1 MTDLGAA
8 GPGIQPAPR
17 EPAPRVIEIRVPS
30 STPRPRQE
38 MLSHVR
44 APWFGGP
51 GFYARVG
58 VFWLLA
64 LALFAVLGLRLW
76 SLQVLHSG
84 PFRRAA
90 ATQATRTVLLPAP
103 RGAIV
108 DDRGRP
114 LVETGAEP
122 VVEADPSTLGAADA
136 AGLWQPNR
144 LGRRVLDE
152 LAGLARMRATTLV
165 GRIRA
170 SFRSDP
176 FAPAVVVPHAPAALT
191 AFLAER
197 ARGYPGLS
205 TTSLPTRVYPS
216 GSLGG
221 TFLGLLGQ
229 LSPEELARRKLPWAH
244 AGEVVGQ
251 SGVEA
256 SYDRYLNGGFAV
268 ARESVDALG
277 RPQGQLHLA
286 AEAKPPDSLQLTI
299 DTRLQ
304 RVAQQAIRHGIALA
318 HQAGYGDA
326 NAGAAVVMNPR
337 TGALYALASD
347 PELDQ
352 AAAANDPAYLQRLL
366 ARRSGQSAL
375 VDLATQGLFPTGSAF
390 KPIVAEAAL
399 SAGLITPT
407 STLPCTGSLTVGG
420 IVFHNV
426 ESWINESLTLPEA
439 LEISCD
445 TWFYQLGERFY
456 FRQLQGNLDVQ
467 RWARLLGLGHTT
479 GLDIP
484 GESAGVVPTPSWL
497 ERSYGATWYEG
508 QSVNL
513 AIGQG
518 YLDVTP
524 LQLAVAYSAL
534 ANGGTV
540 VRPHVASAVLTPGGR
555 KQLSFP
561 PVRRVALVDV
571 NAIREGLYLAAHGPG
586 GTSTSVFGTFAIPVA
601 GKTGTAQVPSGSDD
615 SWYASW
621 APASN
626 PKVVVVVV
634 IEHGG
639 FGADAAAP
647 AARQIYQAFF
657 EHPPAG

>member
-1 MTDLGAA
+1 M
-8 GPGIQPAPR
+8 
-17 EPAPRVIEIRVPS
+17 VEIRVPS
-30 STPRPRQE
+30 SSPPPRQE
-38 MLSHVR
+38 VLSRVD

-58 VFWLLA
+58 LLGA
-64 LALFAVLGLRLW
+64 FAVVLFSVIGLRLW
-76 SLQVLHSG
+76 SLQILHSA
-84 PFRRAA
+84 PFLKAA
-90 ATQATRTVLLPAP
+90 ASQSTRSVLLPAP
-103 RGAIV
+103 RGSIV

-114 LVETGAEP
+114 LVETGAEL
-122 VVEADPSTLGAADA
+122 VVEADPSTLGAEDE
-136 AGLWQPNR
+136 AGVWQPNR
-144 LGRRVLDE
+144 RGRRLLGE
-152 LAGLARMRATTLV
+152 LAALTHAPTSTLTE
-165 GRIRA
+165 RIRA
-170 SFRSDP
+170 SVRADV
-176 FAPAVVVPHAPAALT
+176 FAPAVVVPHASAALT
-191 AFLAER
+191 SFLAER
-197 ARGYPGLS
+197 ARDFSGLS
-205 TTSLPTRVYPS
+205 TAALPTRSYPDGAL
-216 GSLGG
+216 GS

-229 LSPEELARRKLPWAH
+229 ISPTEVTRHEYPWARG
-244 AGEVVGQ
+244 GEVVGQ

-256 SYDRYLNGGFAV
+256 SYDKYLNGGFSV

-277 RPQGQLHLA
+277 RPQGQLRVA
-286 AEAKPPDSLQLTI
+286 QEPKQADSLELTI

-304 RVAQQAIRHGIALA
+304 RVAQQAIANGIGLA
-318 HQAGYGDA
+318 HKAGYGDA
-326 NAGAAVVMNPR
+326 DAGAAVVMNPS
-337 TGALYALASD
+337 TGAIYALASS
-347 PELDQ
+347 PQLDQ
-352 AAAANDPAYLQRLL
+352 AAAANDPAYLQKLL
-366 ARRSGQSAL
+366 TRRSGQSPL

-390 KPIVAEAAL
+390 KPVVAEAAL
-399 SAGLITPT
+399 SAGIITPT

-426 ESWINESLTLPEA
+426 ESWINESLTLPQA

-445 TWFYQLGERFY
+445 TWFYQLGEQFY
-456 FRQLQGNLDVQ
+456 YRQLHGNLDIQ
-467 RWARLLGLGHTT
+467 RWANLLGLGRPT
-479 GLDIP
+479 GLDVP

-497 ERSYGATWYEG
+497 EKSYGQTWYEG

-513 AIGQG
+513 SIGQG

-540 VRPHVASAVLTPGGR
+540 VRPHVAEAVVRAGGADP
-555 KQLSFP
+555 LSFP
-561 PVRRVALVDV
+561 PVRRVRLVDV
-571 NAIREGLYLAAHGPG
+571 NAIRQGLYLAAHGSS
-586 GTSTSVFGTFAIPVA
+586 GTSAAVFGTFPVPVA

-621 APASN
+621 APAWN

-657 EHPPAG
+657 AHPPAA